1 MLTAACL
8 AAFLLAV
15 PVAWLLAR
23 WGAERAARWC
33 RPSPMSARLTNRQ
46 FDGWSRRIG
55 WPAVLGYA
63 GIDLIASRGSL
74 AVASVRGARPVPGPG
89 RSQSHSTAGLATKN
103 RGAPFPAAVLLP
115 HGVARQ
121 MGGAG

>member
-1 MLTAACL
+1 MLTPACL

-63 GIDLIASRGSL
+63 GIDLICSAAIWMRRRGDHDEK
-74 AVASVRGARPVPGPG
+74 R
-89 RSQSHSTAGLATKN
+89 
-103 RGAPFPAAVLLP
+103 
-115 HGVARQ
+115 GVA
-121 MGGAG
+121 AWA